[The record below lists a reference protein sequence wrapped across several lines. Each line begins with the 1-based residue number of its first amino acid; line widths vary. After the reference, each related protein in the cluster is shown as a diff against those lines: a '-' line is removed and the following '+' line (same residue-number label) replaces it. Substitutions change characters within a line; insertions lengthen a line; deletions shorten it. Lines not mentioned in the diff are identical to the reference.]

1 MRKKH
6 AQTLRAI
13 FHQPVLSNVKWKDI
27 EALFL
32 ALGAEVEEGSG
43 SRVRIILRNQVA
55 VFHRPH
61 PRKETDKG
69 ALVSVKKYL
78 LSVGVLP

>member
-6 AQTLRAI
+6 SGTLKAI
-13 FHQPVLSNVKWKDI
+13 FHEPVLSSVVWKDI
-27 EALFL
+27 EALFV
-32 ALGAEVEEGSG
+32 ALGAEVEEGRG
-43 SRVRIILRNQVA
+43 SRVRILLNGQVA

-69 ALVSVKKYL
+69 ALVSVKKFL
-78 LSVGVLP
+78 ISAGVKP

>member
-13 FHQPVLSNVKWKDI
+13 FHQPVLSSVKWKDV
-27 EALFL
+27 EALFI
-32 ALGAEVEEGSG
+32 ALGAQVKEGAG
-43 SRVRIILRNQVA
+43 SRVRIILRDQVA

-69 ALVSVKKYL
+69 ALVSV
-78 LSVGVLP
+78 GVFP

>member
-13 FHQPVLSNVKWKDI
+13 FHQPVLSNVNWKDI
-27 EALFL
+27 EALFI
-32 ALGAEVEEGSG
+32 ALGAEIEEGSG